1 MKALVIDRVTAHGA
15 PIAPAIRL
23 AHDWPDVPAPSPGH
37 ARVRTLCSALNHLDL
52 WTAWGQP
59 GTGFGFP
66 YVGGS
71 DACGVVESVGASV
84 DAAWMGQRVIL
95 NAAIDK
101 GDGARADGAPPPSV
115 PNYSLIGEHSQGTH
129 AEFFSAPVANL
140 QPVPDTLD
148 PVQGAA
154 AGLTFLT
161 AYSMI
166 FTKAGLKPGQSVLI
180 TGIGG
185 GVALAALALCKH
197 AGARVCVTSRAQD
210 KLDRARALGADHGVL
225 DTGKDWSGEVRAWTG
240 KRGVDLAVDSSGKA
254 THLACIKS
262 LARGGAYCTPGCTS
276 GADATTD
283 LARIFWNQL
292 RLLGS
297 TMGTSRDFAE
307 VAALIRTGTVKPVV
321 DSVHRPADGAAAFA
335 RLQAG
340 GQFGKVVIDWR

>member
-1 MKALVIDRVTAHGA
+1 MKALVINRVTAHGQ
-15 PIAPAIRL
+15 PIAPQVRL
-23 AHDWPDVPAPSPGH
+23 ATDWPDVPPPATGH

-71 DACGVVESVGASV
+71 DGCGVVESVGAGV
-84 DAAWMGQRVIL
+84 DGAWVGRRVIL

-101 GDGARADGAPPPSV
+101 GDCPRADGAPAPDA
-115 PNYSLIGEHSQGTH
+115 PNFALIGEHSQGTH

-140 QPVPDTLD
+140 QTVPEMLD
-148 PVQGAA
+148 PVLGAA

-185 GVALAALALCKH
+185 GVALAALALCTH

-210 KLDRARALGADHGVL
+210 KLDKARALGADHGVL

-240 KRGVDLAVDSSGKA
+240 KRGVDLVVDSSGKA
-254 THLACIKS
+254 THLSCIKS
-262 LARGGAYCTPGCTS
+262 LARGGTYCTPGCTS
-276 GADATTD
+276 GPDATTD
-283 LARIFWNQL
+283 LARLFWNQL

-297 TMGTSRDFAE
+297 TMGSNRDFAE
-307 VAALIRTGTVKPVV
+307 VSALLRTGAVRPVV
-321 DSVHRPADGAAAFA
+321 DSVHKAADGAAAFE
-335 RLQAG
+335 RLQSG
-340 GQFGKVVIDWR
+340 GQFGKIVIDWR